1 MNSDLNVALEMI
13 ELMKRDAFDNSKSEE
28 ELDEKLN
35 TLEDIRIEIIKGNT
49 DLMHKV
55 INNYNK

>member
-1 MNSDLNVALEMI
+1 MDKTATVNANYVMVDDI
-13 ELMKRDAFDNSKSEE
+13 RKY
-28 ELDEKLN
+28 EKLN